1 MTDKNVSGNKK
12 PSQDTIVLVDYGI
25 GNLRSVE
32 KALLSVGALVQ
43 LTSSAED
50 IRSAMKIVLPGV
62 GAFGDG
68 MLGLLKYDLVSAL
81 VDAYDQRKPV
91 LGICLGM
98 QLFFETSD
106 EASRTKGLGF
116 LKGNV
121 KRFSDESLK
130 IPHTGWN
137 QINPTRENSL
147 LSNLPP
153 DSYAYFNHGYYCQPA
168 DDQDILATTE
178 YGVNFAS
185 VISRNNLYGVQFH
198 PEKSQHVGLQILHN
212 FVELAI

>member
-1 MTDKNVSGNKK
+1 MTENNLSGNEK
-12 PSQDTIVLVDYGI
+12 PNQDLIVLVDYGI

-32 KALLSVGALVQ
+32 KALLSVGARVQ

-50 IRSAMKIVLPGV
+50 IRSATKIVLPGV

-68 MLGLLKYDLVSAL
+68 MLGLLKYDLVPAL
-81 VDAYDQRKPV
+81 VDAFHQGKPI

-106 EASRTKGLGF
+106 EAPQTKGLGF
-116 LKGNV
+116 LKGSV

-137 QINPTRENSL
+137 QINPTQKNSL

-168 DDQDILATTE
+168 DDQDTLATTE

-185 VISRNNLYGVQFH
+185 VIGKNNLYGVQFH
-198 PEKSQHVGLQILHN
+198 PEKSQHIGLQILHN